1 MTLPIPAP
9 RESGFTSTTET
20 PLYWVAYGP
29 EDADRL
35 LVLHGGPGADH
46 AYLLPQMLHLAEKY
60 NVIFYD
66 QRGGG
71 KSKSDEHHPVTID
84 THVTDLDAIVKE
96 FDIDAPSIVAYSF
109 GAMIALYYCLE
120 AEQSPAIRK
129 PARLALIDPAPLR
142 RDWRK
147 MFEDEFA
154 RRQNGDVIR
163 GMREELVASN
173 LRETDPAAYR
183 QRTFE
188 LAVAGYFADPR
199 KARDLTPFR
208 ITGRVQQSVW
218 ESIGSD
224 YDLLSRLS
232 PMGLPVFIIHGRD
245 DPIPVASSIEGAK
258 AMDAQ
263 LVLLD
268 DCGHVPYVEQ
278 PGQLFAALDEFLAA
292 SDSPATRG

>member
-1 MTLPIPAP
+1 
-9 RESGFTSTTET
+9 
-20 PLYWVAYGP
+20 
-29 EDADRL
+29 
-35 LVLHGGPGADH
+35 
-46 AYLLPQMLHLAEKY
+46 MLHLAEKY

-71 KSKSDEHHPVTID
+71 KSKPDEHNPITID
-84 THVTDLDAIVKE
+84 THVADLDAIVKE
-96 FDIDAPSIVAYSF
+96 FGIDSPSIVAYSF
-109 GAMIALYYCLE
+109 GAMVALYYCLE
-120 AEQSPAIRK
+120 SQKSAEIRK
-129 PARLALIDPAPLR
+129 PARLAMIDPAPLR
-142 RDWRK
+142 RDWRR

-163 GMREELVASN
+163 GMREALVASD
-173 LRETDPAAYR
+173 LRETDTAAYR

-188 LAVAGYFADPR
+188 LAVAGYFADPE
-199 KARDLTPFR
+199 KAHDLTPFR

-218 ESIGSD
+218 ESIGAE
-224 YDLLSRLS
+224 YDLLARLS
-232 PMGLPVFIIHGRD
+232 PMGFPTLFVHGRD

-258 AMDAQ
+258 AMNAQ

-292 SDSPATRG
+292 SDPPATRV

>member
-173 LRETDPAAYR
+173 LRETDPVAYR

-263 LVLLD
+263 LVFLD